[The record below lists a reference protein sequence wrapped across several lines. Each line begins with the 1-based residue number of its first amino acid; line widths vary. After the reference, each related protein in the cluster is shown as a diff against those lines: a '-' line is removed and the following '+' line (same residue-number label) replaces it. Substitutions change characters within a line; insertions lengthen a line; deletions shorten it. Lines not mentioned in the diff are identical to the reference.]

1 MTKTALDLTPAEW
14 RNYRLSEALENR
26 ERKADN
32 RIELHRREAWGVAAR
47 AAQLL
52 REEFGAQKVVVFG
65 SLIHEK
71 GFSHWSDIDLAAYG
85 IPVERF
91 YSAVADVTGLSSKFK
106 VDLVDVDDCRPTLKK
121 IIKKEGREI

>member
-1 MTKTALDLTPAEW
+1 MTKTALDLKPAEW

-26 ERKADN
+26 KREVEN
-32 RIELHRREAWGVAAR
+32 GIELRRREAWAVAAR

-65 SLIHEK
+65 SLIHER
-71 GFSHWSDIDLAAYG
+71 GFCRCSDIDLAAYG

-91 YSAVADVTGLSSKFK
+91 YSAVADVTGLSSTFK
-106 VDLVDVDDCRPTLKK
+106 VDLVDVNDCRPTLKK
-121 IIKKEGREI
+121 IIEKEGREL